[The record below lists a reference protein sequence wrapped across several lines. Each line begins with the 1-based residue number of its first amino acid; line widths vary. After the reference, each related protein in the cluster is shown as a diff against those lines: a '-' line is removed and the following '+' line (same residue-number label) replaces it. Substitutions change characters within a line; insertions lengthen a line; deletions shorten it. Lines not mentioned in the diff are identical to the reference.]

1 MGMPQDITPAQVSTK
16 YNWGEFGSANRNGVN
31 LSPTASATVRDA
43 QAGINQYVNELI
55 NPSYDNESFRA
66 RQAILDAN
74 NRQFANQLGAQA
86 IARGARGSATQNIL
100 NSIMA
105 NRNNDMRSAMTSEDQ
120 RVQNILSALSGIE
133 GNYWQQS
140 NAMAGNIFDRA
151 RINAVAEN
159 AANTANT
166 NAYNAWR
173 NNIISGVASVAG
185 GIIGGPMGAAL
196 VGGLTKSALGNGSG
210 PYGMATSY
218 GNAVDPG
225 QVMSANNMI
234 PTY

>member
-1 MGMPQDITPAQVSTK
+1 MGQPSDITPATVNTNYS
-16 YNWGEFGSANRNGVN
+16 WGEFGSADRNRVN
-31 LSPTASATVRDA
+31 LSPMASSTVRDT
-43 QAGINQYVNELI
+43 QSGINQYVNELI

-105 NRNNDMRSAMTSEDQ
+105 NRNTDMRGAMTSEDQ

-133 GNYWQQS
+133 GNYFNQG
-140 NAMAGNIFDRA
+140 NTMAGNILNRVKA
-151 RINAVAEN
+151 NVQNEN
-159 AANTANT
+159 AANVANT

-173 NNIISGVASVAG
+173 NNLISGVASVAG
-185 GIIGGPMGAAL
+185 GLIGGPMGAAM
-196 VGGLTKSALGNGSG
+196 TKSLAQSALDEYANGT
-210 PYGMATSY
+210 TSQ
-218 GNAVDPG
+218 P
-225 QVMSANNMI
+225 
-234 PTY
+234 

>member
-1 MGMPQDITPAQVSTK
+1 MGMPSDITPAYVKTNYS
-16 YNWGEFGSANRNGVN
+16 WGEFGNADKNRVN
-31 LSPTASATVRDA
+31 LSPTATATVRDT

-55 NPSYDNESFRA
+55 TPSYDNESFKA

-105 NRNNDMRSAMTSEDQ
+105 NRNTDMRGAMTSEDQ

-140 NAMAGNIFDRA
+140 NAMAGNILDRA
-151 RINAVAEN
+151 RIDAAAEN
-159 AANTANT
+159 AANTANA

-185 GIIGGPMGAAL
+185 GVIGGPMGAAL
-196 VGGLTKSALGNGSG
+196 TGSLAKSALGNGQVTDTNG
-210 PYGMATSY
+210 NYLGQTGGYGVYDPYFKQY
-218 GNAVDPG
+218 
-225 QVMSANNMI
+225 
-234 PTY
+234 

>member
-1 MGMPQDITPAQVSTK
+1 MGQPSDITPATVNTNYS
-16 YNWGEFGSANRNGVN
+16 WGEFGSADRNRVN
-31 LSPTASATVRDA
+31 LSPMASSTVRDT
-43 QAGINQYVNELI
+43 QGGINQYVNELI

-105 NRNNDMRSAMTSEDQ
+105 NRNTDMRGAMTSEDQ

-133 GNYWQQS
+133 GNYFNQG
-140 NAMAGNIFDRA
+140 NTMAGNILDRA
-151 RINAVAEN
+151 RINVATEN

-173 NNIISGVASVAG
+173 NNLISGVASVAG
-185 GIIGGPMGAAL
+185 GVMGGPMGAAL
-196 VGGLTKSALGNGSG
+196 AGSLAKSALGNGQVTDVNG
-210 PYGMATSY
+210 NYLGQTGGYGTY
-218 GNAVDPG
+218 DPNFV
-225 QVMSANNMI
+225 Q
-234 PTY
+234 Y